1 MSNNNNKN
9 KEILEK
15 IVKNYFLKIKDYK
28 NSKSYYFI
36 LSEIDQIIISEA
48 LKICKGNQLK
58 ASELL
63 GINRGTLRSKLSKYK
78 ITFKKK

>member
-63 GINRGTLRSKLSKYK
+63 GINLSL
-78 ITFKKK
+78 IHI

>member
-63 GINRGTLRSKLSKYK
+63 GINRGTLRSKLSLSL
-78 ITFKKK
+78 IHI

>member
-63 GINRGTLRSKLSKYK
+63 GINRGTDKYLVRP
-78 ITFKKK
+78 

>member
-28 NSKSYYFI
+28 NSKSYY
-36 LSEIDQIIISEA
+36 SQ
-48 LKICKGNQLK
+48 
-58 ASELL
+58 
-63 GINRGTLRSKLSKYK
+63 
-78 ITFKKK
+78 TFSSFQ

>member
-9 KEILEK
+9 KEILE
-15 IVKNYFLKIKDYK
+15 NYFLKIKDYK

>member
-36 LSEIDQIIISEA
+36 LNEIDQIIISEA

-63 GINRGTLRSKLSKYK
+63 GIN
-78 ITFKKK
+78 TFKKE